1 MVAMIIIISDN
12 VLSELRHLK
21 MFTFDLAARADAPG
35 RRGIEQTRV
44 PGPIANYG
52 RPTKV
57 KATHRR
63 RSNTHRPLGP

>member
-21 MFTFDLAARADAPG
+21 MFTFDLADAPG
-35 RRGIEQTRV
+35 RRGIERARV